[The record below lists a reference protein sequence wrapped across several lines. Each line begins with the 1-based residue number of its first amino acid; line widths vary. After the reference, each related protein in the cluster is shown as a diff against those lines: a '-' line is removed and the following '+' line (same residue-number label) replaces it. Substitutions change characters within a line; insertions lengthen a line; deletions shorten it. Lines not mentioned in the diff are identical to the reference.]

1 MLRYLT
7 FFLLPLFNKLNIQPQ
22 VATTGGLHAATGK
35 DPGEKAC
42 DWYDWEWD
50 WWTCPAIEEDA
61 GWAQWV
67 WQC

>member
-22 VATTGGLHAATGK
+22 VATTGGLRAATGK

-42 DWYDWEWD
+42 DWYY
-50 WWTCPAIEEDA
+50 
-61 GWAQWV
+61 
-67 WQC
+67 